1 MQIGAIHSN
10 SLSPNLL
17 LAPPRLLVLECRFG
31 LGPPF
36 SVLHPAENECRKFG
50 SPFSSLL
57 SLSLSSQ
64 LKRWRRWDFSFFLLH
79 ARLINE
85 FAPKWPLTL
94 TLLRLARM
102 PAIIPDRLFLR
113 SSCACHC
120 PLAIRDPP
128 AAPGFVGE
136 KMKGN
141 FCFSALQNEANGR
154 VWLRK

>member
-1 MQIGAIHSN
+1 MSFWVWDPLTQFFIQQKMN
-10 SLSPNLL
+10 
-17 LAPPRLLVLECRFG
+17 
-31 LGPPF
+31 
-36 SVLHPAENECRKFG
+36 AENSEALF
-50 SPFSSLL
+50 PLFSL